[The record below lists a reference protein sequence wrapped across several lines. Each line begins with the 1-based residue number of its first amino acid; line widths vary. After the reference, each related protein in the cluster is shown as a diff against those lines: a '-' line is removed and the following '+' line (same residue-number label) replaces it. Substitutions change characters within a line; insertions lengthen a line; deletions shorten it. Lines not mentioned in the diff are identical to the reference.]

1 MKKVCLTLSLFTLVF
16 GLMAQTKFS
25 VDKAHSSVN
34 FKVKHNGISFVNG
47 SFNTF
52 DGFVVGDL
60 NNLQDARIEFTV
72 DARSIDTRI
81 EPRDNHLR
89 GADFFD
95 TEKYPQILFKST
107 GIEKI
112 DDKNYKLKGLITLKD
127 VTKAVTFDVV
137 YGGKIVGRGGKDVIG
152 FIAKGRIN
160 RFDFNVA
167 YDPDGK
173 TIAKDVDLILYME
186 FVAE

>member
-89 GADFFD
+89 
-95 TEKYPQILFKST
+95 EPISS
-107 GIEKI
+107 
-112 DDKNYKLKGLITLKD
+112 TLKSIRKYSSRAPGLRRS
-127 VTKAVTFDVV
+127 TT
-137 YGGKIVGRGGKDVIG
+137 RT
-152 FIAKGRIN
+152 IN
-160 RFDFNVA
+160 
-167 YDPDGK
+167 
-173 TIAKDVDLILYME
+173 
-186 FVAE
+186 